1 MDASENITYGPAFL
15 FESGPVNV
23 STQGTQ
29 ATGAVTT
36 TATLTAITNANGET
50 MTADSLS
57 STCTANGTNSA
68 ATIIT
73 NGVVDTSI
81 DETTP
86 TPTVTTEPLP
96 PTPGPNFTVNGT
108 LKISA
113 SDTET
118 YSWIFN
124 EQISNRD
131 GSVTVNAAHYELHG
145 PTAIGDIYI
154 GQSTCGFPA
163 AKHSGGGKGGGN
175 GHGHH

>member
-36 TATLTAITNANGET
+36 TATLTGITDANGET

-57 STCTANGTNSA
+57 STCTANGTNTAS
-68 ATIIT
+68 TT
-73 NGVVDTSI
+73 VVNGVVATNIDTNGNVTSS
-81 DETTP
+81 EAVP
-86 TPTVTTEPLP
+86 TNPA
-96 PTPGPNFTVNGT
+96 PGFTINGT
-108 LKISA
+108 LMIST

-118 YSWIFN
+118 YSWVFN
-124 EQISNRD
+124 EQIPNKD

-145 PTAIGDIYI
+145 PTAIGDIYL

-163 AKHSGGGKGGGN
+163 SKHSGGGKGGGN